1 MVEII
6 NSLGGRMN
14 RKPGILFVAA
24 CVIVAGFATPSI
36 ADEAAAQKAVLITG
50 ASTGI
55 GRNAAEKLAAEGYFV
70 YAGARKAADIE
81 ELNKIE
87 NVLAIRLDVTSQ
99 DEIDAAVK
107 LIEGEGRGLWGV
119 VNNAGVNVV
128 GPLIELEESDL
139 DFLFDVNIYGPYRVT
154 RSFAP
159 MIIESKGRI
168 VNISSISGTLSGPGY
183 GIYSASKHA
192 LEAFTDSLKREMDE
206 LDVKVSAVEPGN
218 YKSQIGLTRCQ
229 RMVDDSDQS
238 SYTYFEEY
246 RVKSLQRC
254 KDRLSSSDEESQGA
268 EPDRVA
274 DAIQHALFDENP
286 KEHYLVVPNQDE
298 ARWTITKA
306 FEELLSLN
314 QDHEYSYSR
323 EELIAIMD
331 EEWAYISG
339 EKSEEE

>member
-1 MVEII
+1 M
-6 NSLGGRMN
+6 
-14 RKPGILFVAA
+14 AT
-24 CVIVAGFATPSI
+24 CVMLAGFATSSV
-36 ADEAAAQKAVLITG
+36 ADDAAAQKAVLITG

-70 YAGARKAADIE
+70 YAGARKGKDIE
-81 ELNKIE
+81 GLNKIK
-87 NVLAIRLDVTSQ
+87 NVMAVRLDVTSQ

-139 DFLFDVNIYGPYRVT
+139 EFLFDVNIYGPYRVT

-218 YKSQIGLTRCQ
+218 YNSQIGLTRCQ
-229 RMVDDSDQS
+229 RMVDESDETN
-238 SYTYFEEY
+238 YTYFEEY
-246 RVKSLQRC
+246 RLKALARC
-254 KDRLSSSDEESQGA
+254 KERLASGDGPDGA

-274 DAIQHALFDENP
+274 EAIQHALFDENP

-314 QDHEYSYSR
+314 QDHDYSYSR
-323 EELIAIMD
+323 DELIAIMD
-331 EEWAYISG
+331 EEWAHISE